1 MVIAIIAILSL
12 DIVLFLLLRSNRNK
26 LKRKTEYGK
35 TIPAKVVSW
44 NDIPGRPTIYVVQ
57 VEYEIAKEK
66 KYKKLKTNGRFA
78 KKYKYEKNIQI
89 VVIPDSD
96 EAFFEEE
103 DWKLYNAILLFLLLF
118 SASFYI
124 DFLLVGLI
132 KIITG

>member
-12 DIVLFLLLRSNRNK
+12 DIVLLLLLRSNRNK

-44 NDIPGRPTIYVVQ
+44 N
-57 VEYEIAKEK
+57 E
-66 KYKKLKTNGRFA
+66 FA

-103 DWKLYNAILLFLLLF
+103 DWKLYNAILLFLILF
-118 SASFYI
+118 SASIYI
-124 DFLLVGLI
+124 DFLLAGLI
-132 KIITG
+132 KIFTG